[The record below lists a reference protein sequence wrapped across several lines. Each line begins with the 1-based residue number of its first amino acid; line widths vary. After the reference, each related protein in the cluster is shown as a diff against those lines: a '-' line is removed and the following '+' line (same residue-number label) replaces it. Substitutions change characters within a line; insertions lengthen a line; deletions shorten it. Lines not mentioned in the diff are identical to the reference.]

1 MVRTA
6 LLVCGILSSLL
17 YVGTDLFAA
26 MRYEGYSYTAQVIS
40 ELAAIGAPTQSLVSP
55 LFTAYDVHLIAFA
68 AGVWASAGG
77 KRALRVVAGLLAG
90 VALVGSVWF
99 FFPMHM
105 RGTGITL
112 TDTVHAVIA
121 GVVSLLI
128 LLAIGFGATAFGK
141 RFRRYSIATIL
152 ILLVSGVL
160 TGLDAPR
167 IQANLPTPW
176 VGVME
181 RINLLGYLLW
191 VAVLAIALLR
201 APPEPRV
208 SQSGIRSIGSVGP

>member
-1 MVRTA
+1 MVRKA

-26 MRYEGYSYTAQVIS
+26 MRYAGYSYTAQVIS

-55 LFTAYDVHLIAFA
+55 LFTAYDVLLFAFA

-77 KRALRVVAGLLAG
+77 RHALRVVAGLLAG
-90 VALVGSVWF
+90 VALVGSAWF

-105 RGTGITL
+105 RGTAITL
-112 TDTVHAVIA
+112 TDTMHAVIA

-141 RFRRYSIATIL
+141 RLRLYSIATIL
-152 ILLVSGVL
+152 ILLISGVL

-176 VGVME
+176 VGVTE

-208 SQSGIRSIGSVGP
+208 SQSGIRSIGGA